1 MILMPAPLRIILANE
16 EDRTLRELS
25 CANKVPQRTK
35 QRAMALRL
43 NAYGWNVLQIA
54 KYLEWA
60 EQTVRDTLRRW
71 QQHGLGGLWESP
83 RRGRHPGWTDEDRQL
98 SHKLATERQVELGAE
113 QVRRILKKK
122 MIVGSASAEH
132 QP

>member
-1 MILMPAPLRIILANE
+1 M
-16 EDRTLRELS
+16 RELS
-25 CANKVPQRTK
+25 CANSVPQRTK

-43 NAYGWNVLQIA
+43 NAYGWNVPGIA

-83 RRGRHPGWTDEDRQL
+83 GRGRHPGWTDEDWQALQQWVNEPRRYSARQL
-98 SHKLATERQVELGAE
+98 SHKLETERQVELGAE

-122 MIVGSASAEH
+122 IIVGSASAEY